1 MSLIWFLGLCEF
13 KMTFNLTVL
22 NNETVLILS
31 IIITLEVKCY
41 FNKLSETMQ
50 VMKIFHFHKIFI
62 ATFQGLDAPI
72 LKNELQYFT
81 SFKRSK
87 RNLFNPVN
95 LFFVKV
101 LK

>member
-1 MSLIWFLGLCEF
+1 
-13 KMTFNLTVL
+13 MTFNLTVL

-62 ATFQGLDAPI
+62 ATSQGLDAPI

-95 LFFVKV
+95 LFFIKV